1 MDIGFESLQGWQ
13 NLARAYARFDSEKT
27 AGDKMIIGMR
37 KREVLNYT
45 LVISLSILLGS
56 LCVHFPFYYILPIAI
71 IPILFLFQINHK
83 YFLLLLLILGFVLF
97 ARAFAHLGIA
107 IGGLPLYITEAV
119 LFATLTI
126 LFLDKLVGGDKV
138 NYLKNIP
145 LKKEFILF
153 YLIGFVALVRGF
165 IYYTPI
171 LTLRHSALFY
181 YSIFYFLM
189 PVLFNNLKRVELL
202 FKLFFIASIVVPV
215 AILLKITPQLN
226 VYGELGGFNYLY
238 LSLAVIVESFYFVS
252 LKKRIY
258 KLLLLLIIALQ
269 LLVILTGQV
278 RGAWIALLV
287 SMFFFLYL
295 SSRMGKLKAGMRRV
309 FLLAIIGGIA
319 LVILTALIKP
329 ILFSRIKTEA
339 LSMVFFSQ
347 MENVEANNVRWRL
360 FLWRDMLKELSEK
373 PLFGWGFGRPFRSP
387 TLEALGWEHGAKE
400 GWIDPHNSHL
410 NIAYKAGIIGYLVF
424 LLIMVGFFKRAMRFL
439 FHIRG
444 DNKTKLYIGALLT
457 CSVNVLVLSF
467 FEVVLE
473 GPYMGSFLWITM
485 GLIVALENIYKKKK
499 VKF

>member
-1 MDIGFESLQGWQ
+1 MP
-13 NLARAYARFDSEKT
+13 
-27 AGDKMIIGMR
+27 

-45 LVISLSILLGS
+45 FVILLSIFLGS
-56 LCVHFPFYYILPIAI
+56 LCIYFPFYYILPVAI
-71 IPILFLFQINHK
+71 IPILFLFQIKHK

-97 ARAFAHLGIA
+97 ARSFAHLGIE
-107 IGGLPLYITEAV
+107 IGGLPLYITETV
-119 LFATLTI
+119 LFVTVAI
-126 LFLDKLVGGDKV
+126 LLLDKFIGGDKV

-145 LKKEFILF
+145 LKKEFVLF

-165 IYYTPI
+165 IYYTPV

-215 AILLKITPQLN
+215 AILLRIRPSLN
-226 VYGELGGFNYLY
+226 VYGRLGSFNYLY
-238 LSLAVIVESFYFVS
+238 LSLAVIVESFYFFS
-252 LKKRIY
+252 LKKRVY
-258 KLLLLLIIALQ
+258 KILLLLVIFLQ
-269 LLVILTGQV
+269 LLVILTGAV

-287 SMFFFLYL
+287 SMLFFLYV
-295 SSRMGKLKAGMRRV
+295 SSKMGKLKVGMRKF
-309 FLLAIIGGIA
+309 FLLAVVGGII
-319 LVILTALIKP
+319 LVIFTASIKP
-329 ILFSRIKTEA
+329 ILFNKIKTEA
-339 LSMVFFSQ
+339 VSLVFFYRMQSAP
-347 MENVEANNVRWRL
+347 ANNIRWRL
-360 FLWRDMLKELSEK
+360 FVWRDMLKELSEK

-387 TLEALGWEHGAKE
+387 TLEALGWAHGKKE

-424 LLIMVGFFKRAMRFL
+424 LLIMVRFFKRTIRFL
-439 FHIRG
+439 LHMRE

-485 GLIVALENIYKKKK
+485 GLIVALENIYRKREAEILEKLKG
-499 VKF
+499 

>member
-1 MDIGFESLQGWQ
+1 
-13 NLARAYARFDSEKT
+13 
-27 AGDKMIIGMR
+27 MIIRMP

-45 LVISLSILLGS
+45 FVILLSIFLGS
-56 LCVHFPFYYILPIAI
+56 LCVYFPLYYILPIAI
-71 IPILFLFQINHK
+71 IPVLFLFQINHK

-97 ARAFAHLGIA
+97 ARGFAHLGVE
-107 IGGLPLYITEAV
+107 IGGLPLYITEAA
-119 LFATLTI
+119 LFATLAI
-126 LFLDKLVGGDKV
+126 LLLDKFVGGDKV

-145 LKKEFILF
+145 LKKEFVFF
-153 YLIGFVALVRGF
+153 YLIGFIALVRGF
-165 IYYTPI
+165 IYYTPV

-189 PVLFNNLKRVELL
+189 PILFSNLRRIELL

-226 VYGELGGFNYLY
+226 VYGGLGGFNYLY
-238 LSLAVIVESFYFVS
+238 LSLAVIVESFYFTS
-252 LKKRIY
+252 LKRRVY
-258 KLLLLLIIALQ
+258 KILLLLVIFLQ
-269 LLVILTGQV
+269 LLVILTGTV

-287 SMFFFLYL
+287 SMLFFLYV
-295 SSRMGKLKAGMRRV
+295 SSKMGKLKRKMRKL
-309 FLLAIIGGIA
+309 FLLAILGGII
-319 LVILTALIKP
+319 LVIFTASIKP
-329 ILFSRIKTEA
+329 VSFDKVKTDVV
-339 LSMVFFSQ
+339 STVFFYRMQS
-347 MENVEANNVRWRL
+347 VSANNVWWRL
-360 FLWRDMLKELSEK
+360 FIWRDMLRGLSKK

-387 TLEALGWEHGAKE
+387 TLEALGWEHGEKE

-424 LLIMVGFFKRAMRFL
+424 LLIVVRFFKRTMRFL
-439 FHIRG
+439 LGMRG

-485 GLIVALENIYKKKK
+485 GLIVALESVYRKKEADMGRIL
-499 VKF
+499 